1 MELRPE
7 EISRIIRSQIKH
19 YEAKINQSE
28 TGTVILIGDGIAKAA
43 GLTGCMVNELL
54 EFPGGVYG
62 MAQNLE
68 ENSVSIVMLGNEE
81 GIREGDT
88 VRRTG
93 LLPGGLQPSVNRILP
108 YASPEFGPMDGR
120 TAWELSLCCLENAR
134 DILLALETEFR
145 SLYARTL
152 TLNRLGEAVILPLC
166 PDKGGCIAYDA
177 SRAASACLEGDIE
190 VLKRMRPAD

>member
-1 MELRPE
+1 MESTLYPF
-7 EISRIIRSQIKH
+7 
-19 YEAKINQSE
+19 
-28 TGTVILIGDGIAKAA
+28 IG
-43 GLTGCMVNELL
+43 
-54 EFPGGVYG
+54 
-62 MAQNLE
+62 
-68 ENSVSIVMLGNEE
+68 
-81 GIREGDT
+81 GDT
-88 VRRTG
+88 VRRAEP
-93 LLPGGLQPSVNRILP
+93 LSGGLQPSVNRILP

-166 PDKGGCIAYDA
+166 PDKGGCSLRYDL
-177 SRAASACLEGDIE
+177 SLPASACLEGDIE